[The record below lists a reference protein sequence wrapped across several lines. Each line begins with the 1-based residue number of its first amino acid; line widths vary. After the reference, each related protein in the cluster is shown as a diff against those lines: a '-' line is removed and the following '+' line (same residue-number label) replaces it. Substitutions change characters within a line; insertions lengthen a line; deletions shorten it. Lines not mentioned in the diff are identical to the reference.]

1 MIDGTGMIAVPGFV
15 DPHVHLRTPGRE
27 DLEDIATGSLSAAA
41 GGFVTIVAMPN
52 TSPVV
57 DTAPVLRHAARP
69 GEREA
74 AVIGSASTPRS
85 RSASRATEL
94 TEQVEMAELG
104 AAGFSD
110 DGHPVS
116 DARRDAPGAAVPAH
130 HRPAAGAPRGGHA
143 PCPASGVAH
152 EGAVASRLGLA
163 GIPPIS
169 ESIAVA
175 RDAVLAEYEGGYI
188 HICHVSASETVD
200 EIRRAKERGVRI
212 TGEVT
217 PHHLTLTDAAI
228 ASLDPARHKMNPPL
242 REESDRQSLIAA
254 LIDGTLDLRGHRPR
268 APRRR
273 REGGPLRG
281 GALRRHRA
289 GDRLRRLQHPPGAH
303 RRAPPLEIL
312 VRRMGSDAAAALGLP
327 VPTLADG
334 AVADVA
340 LIDPE
345 ADRGR
350 RRGRLPEQVAQLGVA
365 RRGTPRQG
373 QPHDRGRADRM
384 ANRRRAAPRRC
395 SAGSQ
400 TGLIL
405 IDVQEAFRPVIDGFD
420 RWWPT
425 AASSPRA
432 SASLGRPVLVSV
444 QYPKGLGQTVA
455 RARRAPAGG
464 HAAGREAALLGLRRG
479 GLRRRPGGG
488 RLQRPGWWRASRPTS
503 ASTRPCST

>member
-1 MIDGTGMIAVPGFV
+1 MTVRLVQRPGPSASLVIRGARVLDPAAGIDEIRDLVVRDGLIGGDPAGLEAIDGAGMIAVPGFV

-27 DLEDIATGSLSAAA
+27 DLEDIATGSMAAAA

-57 DTAPVLRHAARP
+57 DNAAVLGTLLDR

-74 AVIGSASTPRS
+74 AVRVGFYAAITVGQQGK
-85 RSASRATEL
+85 EL

-116 DARRDAPGAAVPAH
+116 DAGVMRRALQYQTITGLPLVLHEEDVRLSG
-130 HRPAAGAPRGGHA
+130 R
-143 PCPASGVAH
+143 GVAH

-175 RDAVLAEYEGGYI
+175 RDIVLAEYEGGHI

-200 EIRRAKERGVRI
+200 EIRRAKARGVRI

-217 PHHLTLTDAAI
+217 PHHLALTDAAI
-228 ASLDPARHKMNPPL
+228 ASLDPSRHKMNPPL

-254 LIDGTLDLRGHRPR
+254 LIDGTLDLVATDH
-268 APRRR
+268 APHDADEKEVPFEEAPFGITGLETAFAVCNTTLVRT
-273 REGGPLRG
+273 
-281 GALRRHRA
+281 
-289 GDRLRRLQHPPGAH
+289 GDM
-303 RRAPPLEIL
+303 PLELL
-312 VRRMGSDAAAALGLP
+312 VRRMSSDAATALGLP

-345 ADRGR
+345 ATVVVGEGGFQSKSRNSAWLGEELQGR
-350 RRGRLPEQVAQLGVA
+350 VAL
-365 RRGTPRQG
+365 T
-373 QPHDRGRADRM
+373 
-384 ANRRRAAPRRC
+384 
-395 SAGSQ
+395 
-400 TGLIL
+400 I
-405 IDVQEAFRPVIDGFD
+405 
-420 RWWPT
+420 
-425 AASSPRA
+425 
-432 SASLGRPVLVSV
+432 
-444 QYPKGLGQTVA
+444 
-455 RARRAPAGG
+455 AGG
-464 HAAGREAALLGLRRG
+464 QIAW
-479 GLRRRPGGG
+479 RP
-488 RLQRPGWWRASRPTS
+488 
-503 ASTRPCST
+503 